1 MDHNGVWYLGL
12 QLKTNKDKKLPLA
25 LEIKTKPSEESK
37 RSKMLLSFEIRK
49 KKVSSM
55 LKKYYSFPL
64 HYRIGVLWSKPTS
77 SVPTVFFSKEDLQYL
92 KTSPHKDHEG
102 KQKRNIVFFC
112 YYYETQSGFCAIYRL
127 PKYIFCQYK
136 KNYDYVQL

>member
-1 MDHNGVWYLGL
+1 MDDNGVWYLGL

-55 LKKYYSFPL
+55 LKKILFLS
-64 HYRIGVLWSKPTS
+64 TS
-77 SVPTVFFSKEDLQYL
+77 L
-92 KTSPHKDHEG
+92 
-102 KQKRNIVFFC
+102 
-112 YYYETQSGFCAIYRL
+112 
-127 PKYIFCQYK
+127 
-136 KNYDYVQL
+136 